1 VALVQAVQAAFDPAG
16 PLAREMPGFVNR
28 PGQTSMAL
36 GVARTL
42 QEGGVLA
49 VEAGTGVGKT
59 LAYLVPAL
67 LSGNKVLLS
76 TATKTL
82 QEQLFLRDLPRI
94 LQALGITA
102 RVALLKG
109 RSSYLCAQRLEQT
122 VGQAQV
128 LAPADRALLA
138 QVQWWARNTVQ
149 GDMAELPAL
158 DERTEFLD
166 KVTSTRENCLGGS
179 CPQWSNCHTQAARQR
194 ALQAEVV
201 VINHHLF
208 FADLGVRAS
217 GVAELLPSVHTVV
230 FDEAHQL
237 SSTGV
242 QFMGRRCS
250 GAQVQ
255 SLVHDLALQDGG
267 VARGMADWG
276 GLAADLRQANLALW
290 ESVPPGAKD
299 PRRPWDASGP
309 HGVEPARWAD
319 ALQGLVRALG
329 ASAQVCQTL
338 GESWPEVATLA
349 QRSDSLRQLVDEF
362 SQPVPPGRVRWLVQ
376 GAQLVLHEAP
386 LTIAQDMQALIAPA
400 AQWDAGVGAVR
411 KSWIFTS
418 ATLGTDPQLSWF
430 TQQCGLPADC
440 AMQVPSPFD
449 YARQAA
455 LYIPPEAPAP
465 DQPEH
470 SAYVAQLAA
479 QGAVALGGRTMVLTT
494 TVRAMRAIAAAL
506 GGTLEGAGLDLLV
519 QGQAPKRALLEKFQS
534 GQGGS
539 VLVATASF
547 WEGVDIQGRALQLV
561 VIDKLPFTP
570 PDDPVLQAQAQ
581 ACLDAGGKPFKDI
594 YLPQAALAL
603 KQGAGRLIRS
613 ESDQGILLVCDPR
626 LIHKGYGK
634 RILAALPPL
643 RRLADAQQWSQ
654 ALVDLAQPEAGPEP
668 SPVPSGPLI

>member
-1 VALVQAVQAAFDPAG
+1 MALVQAVQAAFDPAG
-16 PLAREMPGFVNR
+16 PLARKMPGFVAR
-28 PGQTSMAL
+28 PGQTTMAL
-36 GVARTL
+36 AVARTL

-67 LSGNKVLLS
+67 LSGHKVLLS

-82 QEQLFLRDLPRI
+82 QEQLFLRDLPRT

-109 RSSYLCAQRLEQT
+109 RSSYLCTQRLEQT
-122 VGQAQV
+122 LSQAQA
-128 LAPADRALLA
+128 LAPSDRALLA
-138 QVQWWARNTVQ
+138 QVQLWARSTVQ

-158 DERTEFLD
+158 DERAELLD

-179 CPQWSNCHTQAARQR
+179 CPQWTHCHTQAARQR

-237 SSTGV
+237 SGTGV

-255 SLVHDLALQDGG
+255 SLVQDLALQDGG
-267 VARGMADWG
+267 VARGMADWA
-276 GLAADLRQANLALW
+276 GLAADVRQAHLQLW
-290 ESVPPGAKD
+290 ESVPPAAKD
-299 PRRPWDASGP
+299 TRRLWDAGAP
-309 HGVEPARWAD
+309 QGVEPARWAD
-319 ALQGLVRALG
+319 ALQTLVRALD
-329 ASAQVCQTL
+329 ASAQVCQSL
-338 GESWPEVATLA
+338 GESWPEVAALG
-349 QRSDSLRQLVDEF
+349 QRSLSLRQAWDDF
-362 SQPVPPGRVRWLVQ
+362 SQAVPSDRVRWLVQ
-376 GAQLVLHEAP
+376 GTALVLHEAP
-386 LTIAQDMQALIAPA
+386 LTIARDMQALIAPA
-400 AQWDAGVGAVR
+400 AQEGADGVGAVR

-418 ATLGTDPQLSWF
+418 ATLGTDPELGWF
-430 TQQCGLPADC
+430 IQQCGLPAGC
-440 AMQVPSPFD
+440 ALQVPSPFD

-455 LYIPPEAPAP
+455 LYIPADAPAP
-465 DQPEH
+465 DQAQH
-470 SAYVAQLAA
+470 SSYVAQMAA
-479 QGAVALGGRTMVLTT
+479 QGAIALGGRTMVLST
-494 TVRAMRAIAAAL
+494 TVRAMRTIASALSAA
-506 GGTLEGAGLDLLV
+506 LEGAGLAVLV
-519 QGQAPKRALLEKFQS
+519 QGQAPKRALLETFQS
-534 GQGGS
+534 GKGGS

-547 WEGVDIQGRALQLV
+547 WEGVDIQGSALQLV

-570 PDDPVLQAQAQ
+570 PDDPVLQAQSQ

-613 ESDQGILLVCDPR
+613 ETDHGLLLVCDPR
-626 LIHKGYGK
+626 LVLKGYGK

-643 RRLADAQQWSQ
+643 RRLSDETQWQQ
-654 ALVDLAQPEAGPEP
+654 ALQELAHSRHASAQGPAR
-668 SPVPSGPLI
+668 

>member
-1 VALVQAVQAAFDPAG
+1 MALVQAVHEAFGADG
-16 PLAREMPGFVNR
+16 PLARKMPGFVNR
-28 PGQTSMAL
+28 CGQTTMAL
-36 GVARTL
+36 AVARTL
-42 QEGGVLA
+42 QNGGVLA

-67 LSGNKVLLS
+67 LSGHKVLLS

-82 QEQLFLRDLPRI
+82 QEQLFLRDLPRT

-122 VGQAQV
+122 VSQAQA
-128 LAPADRALLA
+128 LAPPDRALLA
-138 QVQWWARNTVQ
+138 QVQVWARSTMQ

-158 DERTEFLD
+158 DERAEFLD

-179 CPQWSNCHTQAARQR
+179 CPQWTNCHTQAARQR

-255 SLVHDLALQDGG
+255 SLVQDLALQDGG
-267 VARGMADWG
+267 VTRGMADWA
-276 GLAADLRQANLALW
+276 GLAADVRQANLRLW

-299 PRRPWDASGP
+299 ARRPWDASAP
-309 HGVEPARWAD
+309 RGVEPTRWAV
-319 ALQGLVRALG
+319 ALQALVQALD
-329 ASAQVCQTL
+329 ASAQVCQSL
-338 GESWPEVATLA
+338 GESCPEVAALG
-349 QRSDSLRQLVDEF
+349 QRSLSLRQALDNF
-362 SQPVPPGRVRWLVQ
+362 SQAVPSDRVRWLVQ

-386 LTIAQDMQALIAPA
+386 LTIAQDMQALIAPD
-400 AQWDAGVGAVR
+400 AQEGAGCVGAVR

-418 ATLGTDPQLSWF
+418 ATLGTDPQLRWF
-430 TQQCGLPADC
+430 TTQCGLPADC
-440 AMQVPSPFD
+440 ALQVPSPFD

-455 LYIPPEAPAP
+455 LYIPADAPAP
-465 DQPEH
+465 DQAQH
-470 SAYVAQLAA
+470 SGYVAQLAA

-494 TVRAMRAIAAAL
+494 TVRAMRSIAAAL
-506 GGTLEGAGLDLLV
+506 GGVLEGSGLEVLV
-519 QGQAPKRALLEKFQS
+519 QGQAPKRALLETFQS

-547 WEGVDIQGRALQLV
+547 WEGVDIQGSALQLV

-626 LIHKGYGK
+626 LVHKGYGK
-634 RILAALPPL
+634 RMLAALPSL
-643 RRLADAQQWSQ
+643 RRLADEPQWLK
-654 ALVDLAQPEAGPEP
+654 ALQELAQTQAAPEP
-668 SPVPSGPLI
+668 GPQR

>member
-1 VALVQAVQAAFDPAG
+1 MPLVRAVQAAFDPVG
-16 PLAREMPGFVNR
+16 PLARKMEGFVSR
-28 PGQTSMAL
+28 PGQTTMAL
-36 GVARTL
+36 AVAHTL

-67 LSGNKVLLS
+67 LSGHKVLLS

-82 QEQLFLRDLPRI
+82 QEQLYLRDMPRT

-109 RSSYLCAQRLEQT
+109 RSSYLCAQRLEQSLS
-122 VGQAQV
+122 QAQAM
-128 LAPADRALLA
+128 APQDRALLA
-138 QVQWWARNTVQ
+138 QVQMWARSTVQ

-158 DERTEFLD
+158 DERAEFLD
-166 KVTSTRENCLGGS
+166 RVTSTRENCLGGS
-179 CPQWSNCHTQAARQR
+179 CPQWNNCHTQAARQQ

-208 FADLGVRAS
+208 FADMGVRAS

-255 SLVHDLALQDGG
+255 SLVQDLALQDGG
-267 VARGMADWG
+267 VARGMADWA
-276 GLAADLRQANLALW
+276 GLAADVRHANLRLW

-299 PRRPWDASGP
+299 ARRPWDALAPQGLDAA
-309 HGVEPARWAD
+309 HWAH
-319 ALQGLVRALG
+319 ALQALVQALD
-329 ASAQVCQTL
+329 ASAQVCQSL
-338 GESWPEVATLA
+338 GESWPEVAALA
-349 QRSDSLRQLVDEF
+349 QRAHSLRQALEDF
-362 SQPVPPGRVRWLVQ
+362 RQPVPAGRVRWLVQ
-376 GAQLVLHEAP
+376 GTQLVLHEAP
-386 LTIAQDMQALIAPA
+386 LTIAQDMRALIASAPGETA
-400 AQWDAGVGAVR
+400 LR

-430 TQQCGLPADC
+430 TTQCGLPADC

-455 LYIPPEAPAP
+455 LYIPPDAPAP
-465 DQPEH
+465 DQAQH
-470 SAYVAQLAA
+470 SSYVAQVAA
-479 QGAVALGGRTMVLTT
+479 QGALALGGRTMVLTT
-494 TVRAMRAIAAAL
+494 TVRAMRAITAAL
-506 GGTLEGAGLDLLV
+506 GVALQASGMTVLM
-519 QGQAPKRALLEKFQS
+519 QGQAPKRALLETFQS

-547 WEGVDIQGRALQLV
+547 WEGVDIHGSALQLV

-626 LIHKGYGK
+626 LVLKGYGK

-643 RRLADAQQWSQ
+643 RPIADEQQWMEALQELARTQ
-654 ALVDLAQPEAGPEP
+654 ALPDSDAGR
-668 SPVPSGPLI
+668 